1 MTRGGGDGPRRLF
14 RLSFGSER
22 VEAEDEVRFH
32 IEELT
37 ERLMRD
43 GMEENEAR
51 AEATRRFG
59 DVDTVLDEVEELT
72 RRRERTMRK
81 TDRVDATR
89 RNLAF
94 AARQLIRN
102 PGFAAIAV
110 FTIALGIG
118 ATTSV
123 FSVVDGIMLRPLPYD
138 DPDELVMIWA
148 DYTRR
153 DVVLPD
159 KSREWLSWANF
170 RDLRNEVSTLES
182 AAAFSGFNPTLTGAG
197 TGAQRLSGAAVS
209 RGMLV
214 DVLGVEPALGRSF
227 TDDEDRPD
235 GPLAVVISDGFWRR
249 ALGAD
254 PTILERSILLNDRP
268 YSVVGVMPPDF
279 EPLPFLGTDVWTAL
293 QLDETVDDRGG
304 AYLRAVGRMTSG
316 DAMEQT
322 RLRSVEVGRRLEEA
336 YPLENIDTG
345 FNVYPLQSDL
355 VRQASTA
362 LWVLLGAVLVVLLIA
377 CVNVANLLLARG
389 TTRTSELAVRIAL
402 GAGKVRVASQLLT
415 ESLLLAAVGGGLG
428 IALAFVGTDLLVS
441 LAPAGTPGI
450 DRVGV
455 NGRILTFAAGVSLA
469 TGLLFG
475 LLPALRASNTD
486 PASAIRA
493 GGRTGGSN
501 TAARLRNGL
510 VIGQV
515 AMALVLLA
523 GGGLLVR
530 SFQNLGRVDLGFE
543 PDGVL
548 TMQIQLPQVRYP
560 DATSRIGF
568 FGPLEERLAA
578 LPGVEGAG
586 SITNLPMAG
595 FDGDNTFWVEGGPAP
610 EPGLEPSVWLR
621 RATPGY
627 FDTMGL
633 EIVRG
638 RGFDPSDDAEATRVI
653 IVNETLERDYFDG
666 NAIGRRLNVNN
677 PSDPI
682 WRDIVGVARDIK
694 NFGIRS
700 ESRNALYVPYAQAP
714 STFMFTVVK
723 TGMEPESVAS
733 AVRAEVSALDPDI
746 ALAGVQPMV
755 EIVDSTLQ
763 ADRFTMTLLGGFA
776 LVALLLAAVGLY
788 GVVSYTVSTRVRE
801 MGVRIALGANGGG
814 IRALVLRWSLGLS
827 AAGIVLGGL
836 GAFVLTRFL
845 DDLLYGVDAADVPTF
860 ALVALVMAGA
870 ALAASLVPAIRATRV
885 DPITVLKS
893 E

>member
-1 MTRGGGDGPRRLF
+1 MTGGGGEGPRRLF
-14 RLSFGSER
+14 RLSFGRER

-32 IEELT
+32 IEERT
-37 ERLMRD
+37 ARLIRE
-43 GMEENEAR
+43 GMDEAEAR
-51 AEATRRFG
+51 AEAARRFG

-81 TDRVDATR
+81 SDRVDAIR
-89 RNLAF
+89 RNVRF
-94 AARQLIRN
+94 AVRQLVRN
-102 PGFAAIAV
+102 PGFTAIAV

-159 KSREWLSWANF
+159 KSREWLSWTNFADF
-170 RDLRNEVSTLES
+170 RDQVSTIES
-182 AAAFSGFNPTLTGAG
+182 ASAFSGFNPTLTGAG
-197 TGAQRLSGAAVS
+197 TGAQRLSGASVS

-227 TDDEDRPD
+227 TDEEDRPG
-235 GPLAVVISDGFWRR
+235 GPLAAVISDGFWRR

-254 PTILERSILLNDRP
+254 PGIVGQSILLNDRP
-268 YSVVGVMPPDF
+268 FTVIGVMPADF

-293 QLDETVDDRGG
+293 QIDETADDRGG
-304 AYLRAVGRMTSG
+304 AYLRAVGRLSG
-316 DAMEQT
+316 GDVLDQT
-322 RLRSVEVGRRLEEA
+322 QAQSAEVGRRLEEA
-336 YPLENIDTG
+336 HPVANNDTG
-345 FNVYPLQSDL
+345 FNVFPLQSDL

-402 GAGKVRVASQLLT
+402 GAGRARVASQLLT
-415 ESLLLAAVGGGLG
+415 ESLLIAVVGGALG
-428 IALAFVGTDLLVS
+428 IGLAFVGTDLLVS
-441 LAPAGTPGI
+441 LAPSGTPGVE
-450 DRVGV
+450 RVGV
-455 NGRILTFAAGVSLA
+455 DGRILVLAAMASLV

-475 LLPALRASNTD
+475 LLPALRASGTD

-493 GGRTGGSN
+493 GGRSGGSS

-523 GGGLLVR
+523 GGGLLIR
-530 SFQNLGRVDLGFE
+530 SFQNLSRVDLGFDPE
-543 PDGVL
+543 GVL

-578 LPGVEGAG
+578 LPGVEVAG

-595 FDGDNTFWVEGGPAP
+595 FDGDNTFWVEGAADP

-627 FDTMGL
+627 FEAMGL
-633 EIVRG
+633 GLVRG
-638 RGFDPSDDAEATRVI
+638 RGFDVSDDADATRVI

-666 NAIGRRLNVNN
+666 NALGQRLNVNN
-677 PSDPI
+677 PADPV
-682 WRDIVGVARDIK
+682 WREVVGVARDIK

-700 ESRNALYVPYAQAP
+700 ESRNALYLPYAQAP
-714 STFMFTVVK
+714 STFMFTAVR
-723 TGMEPESVAS
+723 TALDPESLTS
-733 AVRAEVSALDPDI
+733 AVRTEVAALDPDI
-746 ALAGVQPMV
+746 ALAGVQPMADV
-755 EIVDSTLQ
+755 VDSTLQ
-763 ADRFTMTLLGGFA
+763 TDRFTMTLLGGFA
-776 LVALLLAAVGLY
+776 LVALLLAVVGLY
-788 GVVSYTVSTRVRE
+788 GVVSYSVSTRVRE
-801 MGVRIALGANGGG
+801 LGVRIALGANRGG
-814 IRALVLRWSLGLS
+814 IRALVLRWSLGLA
-827 AAGIVLGGL
+827 AAGIVLGGI
-836 GAFVLTRFL
+836 GALLLTRFL
-845 DDLLYGVDAADVPTF
+845 DDLLFDVSAADLPTF
-860 ALVALVMAGA
+860 AVVAAVMAAA
-870 ALAASLVPAIRATRV
+870 ALAASLVPAVRATRV
-885 DPITVLKS
+885 DPITVLKA